1 MGVTTVHRPA
11 GVVDYPDV
19 MRQMLSKV
27 SADTPDFLYT
37 NVTVELV
44 SDDDVTMTA
53 TVSNRQGI
61 VLVVLRGTWLFEAG
75 AWIID
80 LDTGGQ
86 AVLTVM
92 GGCGCGGSSVEAKP
106 SGTVDLMAGVT
117 E

>member
-1 MGVTTVHRPA
+1 
-11 GVVDYPDV
+11 
-19 MRQMLSKV
+19 MLSKV
-27 SADTPDFLYT
+27 SADTPDYLYT
-37 NVTVELV
+37 NVIVELV

-61 VLVVLRGTWLFEAG
+61 ALVVLRGTWRYEGA

-86 AVLTVM
+86 AVLTVV
-92 GGCGCGGSSVEAKP
+92 GGCGCGGSSVEPKP